1 MAGGRGQVAGPSYL
15 LGTKGHVL
23 GDAGIARL
31 EGGVNVGMVKKTA
44 KHKKHENNVYED
56 DQEDDS
62 DDSDKNALND
72 NDTDESDINLRRV
85 FGVDAPGF
93 LLPLPG
99 ASHGQ

>member
-1 MAGGRGQVAGPSYL
+1 MAGPSYL

-44 KHKKHENNVYED
+44 KHKKNINDAYED

-72 NDTDESDINLRRV
+72 NDTDESDIDLRRV

-99 ASHGQ
+99 TSHGQ